1 MSFVTSALLIL
12 SVVYLALG
20 LIYLRFWI
28 DKRRR
33 LAYLTETL
41 EQLEMAAAAGNVGM
55 WTRSV
60 DGEILWASEKA
71 GEIWGFSNGE
81 RFTQADLVELLHPDD
96 HERVMSCV
104 QALTSGKEEYQIE
117 FRIVAKGGTLRWVQS
132 QGRIE
137 KVNGT
142 PVVRGALVDI
152 TKQKMA
158 ETAVRQ
164 LSHKLIT
171 AQETERARVALEL
184 HDDLNQ
190 NIALLSIQLGMLQK
204 QPKDLDFVTGQLG
217 QFMSDVERL
226 SKDVHRISYELHP
239 AKLTQL
245 GLEAAVRGFCREF
258 AEKHEVVVDF
268 VAENIRS
275 DASMDIELC
284 LYRITQESLQNVIKH
299 SKAQTVSVTIN
310 CDDEEIVL
318 TIVDDGKGFDINSVK
333 PNGGLGLISIDERA
347 KHVDG
352 TAVIRSM
359 PGKGTTVEVR
369 IPVDQQPSLISD
381 MPVLIGQNSFNA

>member
-1 MSFVTSALLIL
+1 MSFVTSAFWIL

-20 LIYLRFWI
+20 LIYLRFWL
-28 DKRRR
+28 DKRGRI
-33 LAYLTETL
+33 AYLTETL
-41 EQLEMAAAAGNVGM
+41 EQLKMAAAAGNVGM

-81 RFTQADLVELLHPDD
+81 RFTQTDLIELLHPDD

-117 FRIVAKGGTLRWVQS
+117 FRIVAKGGALRWVQS

-184 HDDLNQ
+184 
-190 NIALLSIQLGMLQK
+190 
-204 QPKDLDFVTGQLG
+204 
-217 QFMSDVERL
+217 
-226 SKDVHRISYELHP
+226 
-239 AKLTQL
+239 
-245 GLEAAVRGFCREF
+245 
-258 AEKHEVVVDF
+258 
-268 VAENIRS
+268 
-275 DASMDIELC
+275 
-284 LYRITQESLQNVIKH
+284 
-299 SKAQTVSVTIN
+299 
-310 CDDEEIVL
+310 
-318 TIVDDGKGFDINSVK
+318 
-333 PNGGLGLISIDERA
+333 
-347 KHVDG
+347 
-352 TAVIRSM
+352 
-359 PGKGTTVEVR
+359 
-369 IPVDQQPSLISD
+369 
-381 MPVLIGQNSFNA
+381 

>member
-1 MSFVTSALLIL
+1 MSFVTSAFWIL

-20 LIYLRFWI
+20 LIYLRFWL
-28 DKRRR
+28 DKRKS
-33 LAYLTETL
+33 LTHLTKTL

-71 GEIWGFSNGE
+71 GDIWGFSYGE

-104 QALTSGKEEYQIE
+104 EALASGKEEYQIE
-117 FRIVAKGGTLRWVQS
+117 FRIVARDGALRWVQS

-137 KVNGT
+137 KLNGT

-190 NIALLSIQLGMLQK
+190 NIALLSIQLGMLRK
-204 QPKDLDFVTGQLG
+204 QPKDLAFVSDQLG
-217 QFMSDVERL
+217 QFVTDVERL
-226 SKDVHRISYELHP
+226 SKDVHRISYDLHP

-245 GLEAAVRGFCREF
+245 GLEVAVRGFCREF
-258 AEKHEVVVDF
+258 AQKHGIVIDF
-268 VAENIRS
+268 VAESFPGN
-275 DASMDIELC
+275 ASKDTELC
-284 LYRITQESLQNVIKH
+284 LYRVTQESLQNVIKH
-299 SKAQTVSVTIN
+299 SKAKTVRVTLKGEA
-310 CDDEEIVL
+310 DEVLL
-318 TIVDDGKGFDINSVK
+318 TIVDDGKGFDINAVR
-333 PNGGLGLISIDERA
+333 PNRGLGLISIDERA
-347 KHVDG
+347 KHVNG
-352 TAVIRSM
+352 TAVIASTL
-359 PGKGTTVEVR
+359 GKGTTVEIR
-369 IPVDQQPSLISD
+369 IPIDQEPSLS
-381 MPVLIGQNSFNA
+381 LHS